1 MVGSCKAKTYSKSRT
16 LPRRPP
22 PAAARGLSSSS
33 CSAARGSSDVI
44 SCCGRGVTNG
54 LSSFVLPPP
63 RSIVTYSN
71 GLGVVVLRIIIYHQ
85 VRHSE

>member
-1 MVGSCKAKTYSKSRT
+1 MDGSCKAKTYSKSRT

-22 PAAARGLSSSS
+22 PSAAARGLSSSS
-33 CSAARGSSDVI
+33 CSAGGSSDVI

-71 GLGVVVLRIIIYHQ
+71 GLGVVVLRVIK
-85 VRHSE
+85 